1 MKCKFCGEEMP
12 DNGKFCPYCGL
23 DNTQEIVI
31 DEEVEIDGEAAEV
44 NAAIDT
50 ETQQPEQNTA
60 SGVKKARRTAAIS
73 GCIALMAVLALV
85 LFWGIKGVG
94 ESGGNWDVKS
104 WFDWEVFREN
114 DINKKDS
121 YTVSDSKAEKKA
133 DVVVATQDGAELTN
147 GQLQV
152 FYWMQV
158 YDFMSDYSYYISYF
172 MDTSKPLDEQQCS
185 VTEEEMTWQ
194 QYFLEE
200 ALYTW
205 SRYQALYDEAIASG
219 YEMPET
225 YRQGLDSMEENLTA
239 SAASNGYDSLED
251 MMTGE
256 FGAGVTFD
264 DYMYYLERYFM
275 GNLYFNDVMDHTEVT
290 DEELEEYFQENITTL
305 AKDGI
310 TKDSGLLVD
319 LRMILVTPEES
330 EDEDGN
336 KVYTSAAWEVCE
348 NAAREILDLWLAGD
362 KTEDSFAELAADK
375 AEDSDTVSDKGLS
388 QYIAKLSLTTID
400 VRHILIKAEGTEND
414 DGSITFKDE
423 EAAAEARAK
432 AETIL
437 QLWLENPTE
446 EYFAELANE
455 NSEDKDCKVTD
466 GGIYENVA
474 EGKMVTSFN
483 DWCFDTERKEGD
495 YAIVETKYGFHIMYF
510 VHRDDGIEQ
519 WAFADRQEGD
529 TAVVKTD
536 DGYAVLYYVTGEDA
550 WIVYSRSGVLQEKSK
565 ELLNSYTENRETEVS
580 YGKIA
585 LGEVSLS
592 STGSTQ

>member
-31 DEEVEIDGEAAEV
+31 DEEVEIDGEAAEM
-44 NAAIDT
+44 NAMPDT
-50 ETQQPEQNTA
+50 QTQQPEQSTD
-60 SGVKKARRTAAIS
+60 SGVKKAKRTMAIS

-94 ESGGNWDVKS
+94 DSGGNWDVKS
-104 WFDWEVFREN
+104 WFDWEIFRDN

-133 DVVVATQDGAELTN
+133 DVVVATQDGTELTN

-172 MDTSKPLDEQQCS
+172 MDTSTPLDEQQCT
-185 VTEEEMTWQ
+185 VTEDEMTWQ

-225 YRQGLDSMEENLTA
+225 YRQGLDSMEENLTT
-239 SAASNGYDSLED
+239 SAANNGYESLED

-256 FGAGVTFD
+256 FGAGVTFS

-275 GNLYFNDVMDHTEVT
+275 GNLYFNEVMDHTEVT

-305 AKDGI
+305 AKNGI

-330 EDEDGN
+330 KDEDGN

-348 NAAREILDLWLAGD
+348 NAAKEILELWLAGD
-362 KTEDSFAELAADK
+362 KTEDSFAELATEK
-375 AEDSDTVSDKGLS
+375 AKDSDTVSDEGLS
-388 QYIAKLSLTTID
+388 QYIAKLSLTTVD
-400 VRHILIKAEGTEND
+400 VRHILIKADGTEND
-414 DGSITFKDE
+414 DGTITFKDE
-423 EAAAEARAK
+423 EAAAEAYAK
-432 AETIL
+432 AQEIL
-437 QLWLENPTE
+437 TKWLENPTE
-446 EYFAELANE
+446 EHFAELAKEHTADGNGDE
-455 NSEDKDCKVTD
+455 GGLYEDVT
-466 GGIYENVA
+466 

-483 DWCFDTERKEGD
+483 DWCFNADRKEGD
-495 YAIVETKYGFHIMYF
+495 YEIVATQYGYHIMYF
-510 VHRDDGIEQ
+510 VHRDDAIEQ

-529 TAVVKTD
+529 TTVVKTD
-536 DGYAVLYYVTGEDA
+536 DGYAVLYYVTGEDG

-565 ELLNSYTENRETEVS
+565 ELLTAYTENKETEVS

-592 STGSTQ
+592 STSSTK